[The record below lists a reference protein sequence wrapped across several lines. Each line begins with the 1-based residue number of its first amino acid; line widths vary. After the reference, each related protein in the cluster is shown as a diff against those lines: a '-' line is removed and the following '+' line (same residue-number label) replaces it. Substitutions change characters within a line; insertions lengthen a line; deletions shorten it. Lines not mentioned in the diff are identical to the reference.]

1 MLQDQLCYMGIE
13 CWAIKKQHICKMS
26 MCKKENIKINEHS
39 WSENVKMD
47 KWKYIEREDVK

>member
-13 CWAIKKQHICKMS
+13 CLPIKKQHVHKMS
-26 MCKKENIKINEHS
+26 MCKKENIKKNEHS

-47 KWKYIEREDVK
+47 KWKYIER